1 MTDMVNAICAV
12 LFLALF
18 GGLFYALEMQH
29 AKERKDLYRLIKA
42 ETLTDYISNQ
52 AGPPPKGRNPISE
65 SIRRSM
71 SMGGDE

>member
-1 MTDMVNAICAV
+1 MTDIASAV
-12 LFLALF
+12 FALLFL
-18 GGLFYALEMQH
+18 GLFATIVYALEIQH

-52 AGPPPKGRNPISE
+52 ESAPPKGRNPISE